1 MDVKNWM
8 ADLPDATPLSTVN
21 IPGTHDSASRFV
33 MASWITKCQ
42 HTDIAKQ
49 LQSGVRLLDIRMEL
63 KNDTFVLVH
72 AIIDCRKK
80 RFIFSEKL
88 TFADVLKDCLSFLNA
103 HPSETLL
110 VSIKEDDGHNGD
122 VFYSRFYEQF
132 IAPHKEKWFL
142 ANRFPTLGE
151 CRGKI
156 VLLRRCG
163 LGNMQ
168 TEDEHGIDLS
178 HWPDQGGR
186 ESREPKT
193 CDLQNGK
200 NRLIIQDRYSFFM
213 KEKWQQCIVPCL
225 QNAKPDT
232 DTAYLHATSTAGGL
246 LPYVSSRYINRKFLT
261 YLKENQRFYGWFMSD
276 FITKELCERIIACN
290 KTDG

>member
-1 MDVKNWM
+1 MTDVKKWM
-8 ADLPDATPLSTVN
+8 SALPDQTNITQIN

-33 MASWITKCQ
+33 CASWITKCQ
-42 HTDIAKQ
+42 HTSLLRQ
-49 LQSGVRLLDIRMEL
+49 LSMGVRLLDIRMEL
-63 KNDTFVLVH
+63 KNDTLVLVH

-80 RFIFSEKL
+80 RFLFSEKL
-88 TFADVLKDCLSFLNA
+88 TFADVFTVCRDFLKEN
-103 HPSETLL
+103 PSETIL

-122 VFYSRFYEQF
+122 VFYEKFYKQF
-132 IAPHKEKWFL
+132 VAQNKDAWFL

-168 TEDEHGIDLS
+168 TEADHGIDLS

-186 ESREPKT
+186 ESNEPKI
-193 CDLQNGK
+193 CDLHNGTDK
-200 NRLIIQDRYSFFM
+200 VIIQDRYSFYM

-225 QNAKPDT
+225 QNANPDEH
-232 DTAYLHATSTAGGL
+232 TAYLHATSTAGGL
-246 LPYVSSRYINRKFLT
+246 LPFVSSRYINRKLIPC
-261 YLKENQRFYGWFMSD
+261 LNEHKKIYGWFMVD
-276 FITKELCERIIACN
+276 FITPKICETIIDNN
-290 KTDG
+290 K